1 MKAFLSVKNIA
12 RTIVMALAVSAA
24 SCVHEFPE
32 VPETRK
38 VELTV
43 THKKEWTEYDHVI
56 SRGISPENT
65 IIRYH
70 FLVTQPDDHDTKVS
84 EKIIYSDDLTR
95 PDFTTTLD
103 IPTGSYDIWAWSD
116 HAHPD
121 SRESVHH
128 DTGDFA
134 NITYTQPYNGND
146 DRRDAFRGTTPVTVE
161 ASTEAETKAHAT
173 LELERPFAKY
183 RFVATDLEEFIGREI
198 SRRSLAQPRG
208 PNYAPLLGIYRVKMI
223 YTGYMPSKFNNFI
236 NRPVDS
242 SVGVSYDGTIT
253 QLDDGDA
260 LLSFDYVMVNGHES
274 SIPVAVEIY
283 DGKTLIANTG
293 AINVPIVRNRLTTV
307 RGKFL
312 TSRANEGVGID
323 PGFDGDFNIE
333 IK

>member
-1 MKAFLSVKNIA
+1 MISHLSTK
-12 RTIVMALAVSAA
+12 TTALATGCLMAMLAA

-32 VPETRK
+32 LPETRN

-43 THKKEWTEYDHVI
+43 THKKEWTEYDHVV

-70 FLVTQPDDHDTKVS
+70 FLVTAHDEPAVKIS
-84 EKIIYSDDLTR
+84 EKIIYSSDLSR
-95 PDFTTTLD
+95 PDFTTGLD
-103 IPTGSYDIWAWSD
+103 IPAGTYDIWAWSD

-121 SRESVHH
+121 SRQSVHH

-134 NITYTQPYNGND
+134 NISYTQPYSGND
-146 DRRDAFRGTTPVTVE
+146 DRRDAFRGMTPVTVE
-161 ASTEAETKAHAT
+161 ASTDAEIDASAT
-173 LELERPFAKY
+173 IQLERPFAKY
-183 RFVATDLEEFIGREI
+183 RFVATDLEEFIDNEI
-198 SRRSLAQPRG
+198 SRRSLVQPRG
-208 PNYAPLLGIYRVKMI
+208 PNYAPLLETYRVRMI

-242 SVGVSYDGTIT
+242 STGVSYEGTIT
-253 QLDDGDA
+253 QLGDGEA

-283 DGKTLIANTG
+283 DGKTRIANTG
-293 AINVPIVRNRLTTV
+293 SINVPIVRNRLTTV

-312 TSRANEGVGID
+312 TSSANEGVGID
-323 PGFDGDFNIE
+323 PGFDGDFNIQ